1 MQFYNAQIFSVAKKP
16 GNQRPC
22 SYLMKHDLLA
32 AQYLNKL
39 ALELFFAILFSKVRR
54 SETLL
59 TV

>member
-1 MQFYNAQIFSVAKKP
+1 MI
-16 GNQRPC
+16 
-22 SYLMKHDLLA
+22 KHDLLA

-39 ALELFFAILFSKVRR
+39 ALELFFAILFSKVQR